1 MSNTPLSKPESIPID
16 LLDAHPANS
25 NVMPKAL
32 IDKLADEIDRT
43 GLYPPVIVRPVGDRY
58 QILDGHHRVM
68 VLKRLK
74 HDTIQAVVWQADD
87 QQALLFLAT
96 LNRMQGD
103 DDPCKRAALLA
114 KLRCSMDVSELAKR
128 LPEDSQ
134 RVRNLLAIHAA
145 PPSPKAPKPIDQ
157 MPVCL
162 QFFLLPAQRTAV
174 EQKLREHGGVR
185 EQALIALLG
194 LSEGASDER

>member
-1 MSNTPLSKPESIPID
+1 MSKHPQSKPESIPID

-32 IDKLADEIDRT
+32 VDKLADEIERT

-68 VLKRLK
+68 VLKRLGYY
-74 HDTIQAVVWQADD
+74 AVQVVIWLADD

-103 DDPCKRAALLA
+103 DDPRKRAALLA
-114 KLRCSMDVSELAKR
+114 RLRCSMDVGELAKR

-145 PPSPKAPKPIDQ
+145 PPAPKAPKSIDQ

-174 EQKLREHGGVR
+174 ERKLREHGGGR
-185 EQALIALLG
+185 EQALITLLG
-194 LSEGASDER
+194 LSEEVADE